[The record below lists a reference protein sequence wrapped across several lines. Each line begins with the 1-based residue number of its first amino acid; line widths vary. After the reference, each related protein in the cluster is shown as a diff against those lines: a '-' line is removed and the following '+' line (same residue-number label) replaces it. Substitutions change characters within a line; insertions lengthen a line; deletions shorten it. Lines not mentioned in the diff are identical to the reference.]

1 MQVILRRRERDQIE
15 FGLIYGGIAVAAL
28 TIPWFLPVLS
38 LSPSCA
44 FRGLFNIPCPTC
56 GATRSL
62 VHLSHGEFTSAL
74 AMNPIIAIVLTFAI
88 VFFFYSLITL
98 MFDFRRIRFIMTVSE
113 KNAAR
118 VAAVLLLLL
127 QWGWLTRTL

>member
-1 MQVILRRRERDQIE
+1 MQVILRRRERDGIE

-38 LSPSCA
+38 FSPSCV
-44 FRGLFNIPCPTC
+44 FKGLFSIPCPTC

-74 AMNPIIAIVLTFAI
+74 AMNPIIAIVLTVAI
-88 VFFFYSLITL
+88 FFFFYSLITL
-98 MFDFRRIRFIMTVSE
+98 MFDFRRIRFIMTERE
-113 KNAAR
+113 KNAGR
-118 VAAVLLLLL
+118 VAAALLLLL
-127 QWGWLTRTL
+127 QWGWLIRTL

>member
-1 MQVILRRRERDQIE
+1 MQVILTRRERDRIE
-15 FGLIYGGIAVAAL
+15 FGIIYGGIAVAAL
-28 TIPWFLPVLS
+28 VIPWFLPVLS
-38 LSPSCA
+38 LSPSCV

-62 VHLSHGEFTSAL
+62 VHLSQGELTSAL
-74 AMNPIIAIVLTFAI
+74 AVNPIIAIVLTFAI
-88 VFFFYSLITL
+88 FFFFYSLITL
-98 MFDFRRIRFIMTVSE
+98 MFDFRRIRFIMTERE

-127 QWGWLTRTL
+127 QWVWLIRTL